1 MPIYIGSLG
10 FVLLRVL
17 GATILFWTIGLF
29 FNSKKIEKKDRL
41 TILKCGLFGMGI
53 NIAAFISGLDYSTP
67 INSSILIIITP
78 IFVVILSYF
87 IFKNKINSSKI
98 IGIFLGFIGAMILI
112 INADMTSSI
121 GRNIPLGNFLFIVNC
136 LSYGYYLIIVKPMAE
151 KYDLITLFKWLF
163 LIGLVFNFPLG
174 INQFLDVDWSNL
186 PLYEA
191 VLPMLYVVICT
202 TFMTYFLNGYALTR
216 LTSTEVAVFMYL
228 QPVIGVV
235 FAVVSKSDTL
245 SITIII
251 ASILIFTGLYLT
263 TKKNN

>member
-1 MPIYIGSLG
+1 M
-10 FVLLRVL
+10 
-17 GATILFWTIGLF
+17 
-29 FNSKKIEKKDRL
+29 
-41 TILKCGLFGMGI
+41 
-53 NIAAFISGLDYSTP
+53 
-67 INSSILIIITP
+67 
-78 IFVVILSYF
+78 
-87 IFKNKINSSKI
+87 
-98 IGIFLGFIGAMILI
+98 
-112 INADMTSSI
+112 
-121 GRNIPLGNFLFIVNC
+121 
-136 LSYGYYLIIVKPMAE
+136 
-151 KYDLITLFKWLF
+151 F

-174 INQFLDVDWSNL
+174 INQFLDVDWINL

>member
-1 MPIYIGSLG
+1 M
-10 FVLLRVL
+10 
-17 GATILFWTIGLF
+17 
-29 FNSKKIEKKDRL
+29 
-41 TILKCGLFGMGI
+41 
-53 NIAAFISGLDYSTP
+53 
-67 INSSILIIITP
+67 
-78 IFVVILSYF
+78 
-87 IFKNKINSSKI
+87 
-98 IGIFLGFIGAMILI
+98 
-112 INADMTSSI
+112 
-121 GRNIPLGNFLFIVNC
+121 
-136 LSYGYYLIIVKPMAE
+136 IIVKPMAE